1 MVFMKT
7 FLLMLPFLYLH
18 SLLPA
23 DPQVSPGQEAGHG
36 VPGQVMDPPL
46 LPQLRHDGVDPG
58 EASAALRPLGQC
70 LGVAVPWD
78 LHADGVVLHLVKAGV
93 VGGGRVEELAPQQL
107 TVEREWRRAV
117 LLHLMEDSLAS
128 GKQELAK

>member
-1 MVFMKT
+1 
-7 FLLMLPFLYLH
+7 MLAFLYLH

-58 EASAALRPLGQC
+58 EAGPAFRPLGQR

-78 LHADGVVLHLVKAGV
+78 LHTDGVVLHLVKAGV
-93 VGGGRVEELAPQQL
+93 VGCGRVEELAPQ
-107 TVEREWRRAV
+107 
-117 LLHLMEDSLAS
+117 
-128 GKQELAK
+128 